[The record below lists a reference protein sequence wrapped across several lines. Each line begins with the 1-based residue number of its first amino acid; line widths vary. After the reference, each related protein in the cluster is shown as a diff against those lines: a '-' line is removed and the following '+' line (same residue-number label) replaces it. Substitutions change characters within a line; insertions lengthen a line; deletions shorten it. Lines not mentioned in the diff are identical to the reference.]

1 MFVRSVATA
10 AAVVTAA
17 VAATAAAK
25 GNGGERRKR
34 VFWRARFSTGR
45 ADWLNNNAA
54 ERESVCKRA

>member
-10 AAVVTAA
+10 AAVVT
-17 VAATAAAK
+17 AATAAAK

>member
-10 AAVVTAA
+10 AAVVTA
-17 VAATAAAK
+17 AAAK